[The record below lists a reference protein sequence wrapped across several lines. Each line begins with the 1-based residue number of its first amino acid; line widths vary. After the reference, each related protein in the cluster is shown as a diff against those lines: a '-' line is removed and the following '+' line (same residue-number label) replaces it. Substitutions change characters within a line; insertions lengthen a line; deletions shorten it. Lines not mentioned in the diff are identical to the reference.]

1 MTTCADMSMN
11 SDEVMSSEDKQLLK
25 QIHKQSSRHVL
36 VLESTLSSQEI
47 CQLFALADRLRI
59 AGNELASLMSK
70 RYDQLI
76 RTKKYR
82 ALLKH
87 YGKDDKDK
95 RNYAQQLK
103 QMQESYDVTWDFC
116 RKTMQSIQVKYQ
128 IDAVLALTK
137 AEAVWQGVEAC
148 LYSNGKTIHTS
159 DYGHFPALI
168 AKQIN
173 RCIILKVKDG
183 ALQFKYGSM
192 VFGAKINDT
201 FQQEEANA
209 VIHYLTNQSQ
219 IDKAAIDIY
228 KDKGTCISTYRPC
241 YVSLV
246 PKIIRGKQRIYIH
259 ICIEGKPKDKLDKN
273 GQPRHT
279 LGKGNVGVDLGPRS
293 IAVTHKD
300 GVLLENIRYVGK
312 NPEDVK
318 ADIANLQSA
327 IDKSINANNGISNNC
342 KKKKKQLNDL
352 RRKKSINSHLG
363 INNMVHQL
371 RSFGDTLIIEGNNA
385 SALAKRAK
393 RIVSSNANSNASC
406 SVILNQ
412 GAQSNAQQQSSVT
425 QSNSN
430 GSAQAHASS
439 NASCSASLNQGAQS
453 HVQQQSSVTQSNSN
467 GSVQAHASN
476 NANCSVSLNQGA
488 QSHVQQQSSVTQS
501 NSNGS
506 VQAHASNNANCSVGL
521 NQGAQSNVQQQSS
534 VTQSNLNGS
543 TQAMTVITTQ
553 SSTNQALSG
562 SSNGE
567 HEVKGKKRHG
577 SSINKYCMG
586 YAWDQARRTFLN
598 TDGQFIIVPRN
609 YRASQ
614 YDHTADTYTKR
625 KLSDRMI
632 TLADGTVVQR
642 DCYSS
647 FLLYCYSFD
656 NKTIDKDK
664 CKAEFARFLK
674 QEQDLIAYIK
684 ANNITVFNSGI

>member
-159 DYGHFPALI
+159 DYGHFSALI

-183 ALQFKYGSM
+183 ALQFKFGSM

-327 IDKSINANNGISNNC
+327 INKSINANNGISNNC
-342 KKKKKQLNDL
+342 KKKKKQLKDL
-352 RRKKSINSHLG
+352 CRKKSINSHLG

-506 VQAHASNNANCSVGL
+506 VQAHASNNANSSVSL
-521 NQGAQSNVQQQSS
+521 NQGAQSHVQQQSS
-534 VTQSNLNGS
+534 VTQSNSNGS

-562 SSNGE
+562 SSNGV
-567 HEVKGKKRHG
+567 HEVRGKKRHG

-586 YAWDQARRTFLN
+586 YAWDQAQRTFLN

>member
-1 MTTCADMSMN
+1 MTNCADMSMN

-25 QIHKQSSRHVL
+25 QIHKQSNRHVL

-47 CQLFALADRLRI
+47 FQLFALADRLRI
-59 AGNELASLMSK
+59 AGNELVNLMSK

-95 RNYAQQLK
+95 RYYAQQLK

-116 RKTMQSIQVKYQ
+116 RKAMQPIKVKYQ
-128 IDAVLALTK
+128 IDSVLALTK

-173 RCIILKVKDG
+173 RCIILKVKEG
-183 ALQFKYGSM
+183 ALQFKFGSM

-201 FQQEEANA
+201 FEQEEANA
-209 VIHYLTNQSQ
+209 VIHYLTNQSKM
-219 IDKAAIDIY
+219 DKAAIDSY
-228 KDKGTCISTYRPC
+228 KANGTCISTYRPC

-273 GQPRHT
+273 CQPRHT
-279 LGKGNVGVDLGPRS
+279 LGKGVVGVDLGPRS
-293 IAVTHKD
+293 IAVTHKN
-300 GVLLENIRYVGK
+300 GVLLENLRYVGK

-318 ADIANLQSA
+318 ADIANLRSA
-327 IDKSINANNGISNNC
+327 IDSSINANNGISNNC
-342 KKKKKQLNDL
+342 KKKKKQLKDL
-352 RRKKSINSHLG
+352 CRKKSINSHLG

-371 RSFGDTLIIEGNNA
+371 RSLGDTLIIEGNNA

-430 GSAQAHASS
+430 DSTQAHASS
-439 NASCSASLNQGAQS
+439 NVSCS
-453 HVQQQSSVTQSNSN
+453 VI
-467 GSVQAHASN
+467 
-476 NANCSVSLNQGA
+476 
-488 QSHVQQQSSVTQS
+488 
-501 NSNGS
+501 
-506 VQAHASNNANCSVGL
+506 L

>member
-128 IDAVLALTK
+128 IDSVLALTK

-148 LYSNGKTIHTS
+148 LYRNGKTIHTS

-173 RCIILKVKDG
+173 KCIILKVKDG

-209 VIHYLTNQSQ
+209 VIHYLTNKSQ
-219 IDKAAIDIY
+219 MDKAAIDSY

-279 LGKGNVGVDLGPRS
+279 LGKGVVGVDLGPRS

-342 KKKKKQLNDL
+342 KKKKKQLKDL

-430 GSAQAHASS
+430 GS
-439 NASCSASLNQGAQS
+439 
-453 HVQQQSSVTQSNSN
+453 
-467 GSVQAHASN
+467 VQAHASN
-476 NANCSVSLNQGA
+476 NANCSVSLNQGT
-488 QSHVQQQSSVTQS
+488 HS
-501 NSNGS
+501 N
-506 VQAHASNNANCSVGL
+506 A
-521 NQGAQSNVQQQSS
+521 QQQSS

-553 SSTNQALSG
+553 SSTSQALSG

>member
-173 RCIILKVKDG
+173 KCIILKVKDG

-219 IDKAAIDIY
+219 MDKAAIDSY

-342 KKKKKQLNDL
+342 KKKKKQLKDL

-430 GSAQAHASS
+430 GS
-439 NASCSASLNQGAQS
+439 
-453 HVQQQSSVTQSNSN
+453 
-467 GSVQAHASN
+467 VQAHASN
-476 NANCSVSLNQGA
+476 NANCSVSLNQGT
-488 QSHVQQQSSVTQS
+488 HS
-501 NSNGS
+501 N
-506 VQAHASNNANCSVGL
+506 A
-521 NQGAQSNVQQQSS
+521 QQQSS

-553 SSTNQALSG
+553 SSTSQALSG

-567 HEVKGKKRHG
+567 HEVRGKKRHG

-598 TDGQFIIVPRN
+598 TDGQFIVVPRN

>member
-1 MTTCADMSMN
+1 MTNCADMSMN

-25 QIHKQSSRHVL
+25 QIHKQSNRHVL

-59 AGNELASLMSK
+59 AGNELSSLMSK

-128 IDAVLALTK
+128 IDSVLALTK

-173 RCIILKVKDG
+173 KCIILKVKDG

-219 IDKAAIDIY
+219 MDKAAIDSY

-327 IDKSINANNGISNNC
+327 INKSINANNGISNNC
-342 KKKKKQLNDL
+342 KKKKKQLKDL

-430 GSAQAHASS
+430 GS
-439 NASCSASLNQGAQS
+439 
-453 HVQQQSSVTQSNSN
+453 
-467 GSVQAHASN
+467 VQAHASN
-476 NANCSVSLNQGA
+476 NANCSVSLNQGT
-488 QSHVQQQSSVTQS
+488 HS
-501 NSNGS
+501 N
-506 VQAHASNNANCSVGL
+506 A
-521 NQGAQSNVQQQSS
+521 QQQSS

>member
-173 RCIILKVKDG
+173 KCIILKVKDG

-219 IDKAAIDIY
+219 MDKAAIDSY

-342 KKKKKQLNDL
+342 KKKKKQLKDL

-430 GSAQAHASS
+430 GS
-439 NASCSASLNQGAQS
+439 
-453 HVQQQSSVTQSNSN
+453 
-467 GSVQAHASN
+467 VQAHASN
-476 NANCSVSLNQGA
+476 NANCSVSLNQGTHSNA
-488 QSHVQQQSSVTQS
+488 QQQSSI
-501 NSNGS
+501 
-506 VQAHASNNANCSVGL
+506 
-521 NQGAQSNVQQQSS
+521 
-534 VTQSNLNGS
+534 TQSNLNGS

-553 SSTNQALSG
+553 SSTSQALSG

>member
-1 MTTCADMSMN
+1 MTTCADISMN

-159 DYGHFPALI
+159 DYGHFSALI

-327 IDKSINANNGISNNC
+327 INKSINANNGISNNC
-342 KKKKKQLNDL
+342 KKKKKQLKDL

-430 GSAQAHASS
+430 GS
-439 NASCSASLNQGAQS
+439 
-453 HVQQQSSVTQSNSN
+453 
-467 GSVQAHASN
+467 VQAHASN
-476 NANCSVSLNQGA
+476 NANCSVSLNQGTHSNA
-488 QSHVQQQSSVTQS
+488 QQQSSI
-501 NSNGS
+501 
-506 VQAHASNNANCSVGL
+506 
-521 NQGAQSNVQQQSS
+521 
-534 VTQSNLNGS
+534 TQSNLNGS

>member
-430 GSAQAHASS
+430 GS
-439 NASCSASLNQGAQS
+439 
-453 HVQQQSSVTQSNSN
+453 
-467 GSVQAHASN
+467 VQAHASN
-476 NANCSVSLNQGA
+476 NANCSVSLNQVTHSNA
-488 QSHVQQQSSVTQS
+488 QQQSSI
-501 NSNGS
+501 
-506 VQAHASNNANCSVGL
+506 
-521 NQGAQSNVQQQSS
+521 
-534 VTQSNLNGS
+534 TQSNLNGS

-567 HEVKGKKRHG
+567 HEVRGKKRHG

>member
-159 DYGHFPALI
+159 DYGHFSALI

-209 VIHYLTNQSQ
+209 VVHYLTNQSQ

-342 KKKKKQLNDL
+342 KKKKKQLKDL

-430 GSAQAHASS
+430 GS
-439 NASCSASLNQGAQS
+439 
-453 HVQQQSSVTQSNSN
+453 
-467 GSVQAHASN
+467 VQAHASN
-476 NANCSVSLNQGA
+476 NANCSVSLNQGTHSNA
-488 QSHVQQQSSVTQS
+488 QQQSSI
-501 NSNGS
+501 
-506 VQAHASNNANCSVGL
+506 
-521 NQGAQSNVQQQSS
+521 
-534 VTQSNLNGS
+534 TQSNLNGS

>member
-1 MTTCADMSMN
+1 MTTCADISMN

-342 KKKKKQLNDL
+342 KKKKKQLKDL

-412 GAQSNAQQQSSVT
+412 GAQS
-425 QSNSN
+425 
-430 GSAQAHASS
+430 
-439 NASCSASLNQGAQS
+439 

-476 NANCSVSLNQGA
+476 NANCSVSLNQGTHSNA
-488 QSHVQQQSSVTQS
+488 QQQSSI
-501 NSNGS
+501 
-506 VQAHASNNANCSVGL
+506 
-521 NQGAQSNVQQQSS
+521 
-534 VTQSNLNGS
+534 TQSNLNGS

>member
-430 GSAQAHASS
+430 GS
-439 NASCSASLNQGAQS
+439 
-453 HVQQQSSVTQSNSN
+453 
-467 GSVQAHASN
+467 
-476 NANCSVSLNQGA
+476 
-488 QSHVQQQSSVTQS
+488 
-501 NSNGS
+501 
-506 VQAHASNNANCSVGL
+506 
-521 NQGAQSNVQQQSS
+521 
-534 VTQSNLNGS
+534 

-567 HEVKGKKRHG
+567 HEVRGKKRHG

>member
-1 MTTCADMSMN
+1 MTPCADMSMN

-95 RNYAQQLK
+95 RYYAQQLK

-159 DYGHFPALI
+159 DYGNFPALI

-173 RCIILKVKDG
+173 KCIILKVKDG
-183 ALQFKYGSM
+183 SLQFKYGSM

-209 VIHYLTNQSQ
+209 VIHYLTNKSQ
-219 IDKAAIDIY
+219 MDKAAIDSY

-279 LGKGNVGVDLGPRS
+279 LGKGVVGVDLGPRS

-300 GVLLENIRYVGK
+300 GVLLENLRYVGK

-318 ADIANLQSA
+318 ADIANLRSA

-342 KKKKKQLNDL
+342 KKKKKQLKDL
-352 RRKKSINSHLG
+352 CRKKSINSHLG
-363 INNMVHQL
+363 INNMVRQL
-371 RSFGDTLIIEGNNA
+371 RSLGDTLIIEGNNA

-430 GSAQAHASS
+430 GSTQSNAQQQSSVTQSNSNGSAQAHASS
-439 NASCSASLNQGAQS
+439 NASCSVSLNQGAQS
-453 HVQQQSSVTQSNSN
+453 NVQQQSSVTQSNSN

-476 NANCSVSLNQGA
+476 NASCSVS
-488 QSHVQQQSSVTQS
+488 
-501 NSNGS
+501 
-506 VQAHASNNANCSVGL
+506 L

-553 SSTNQALSG
+553 SSTNQALIG

-586 YAWDQARRTFLN
+586 YNWDQARRTFLN

>member
-173 RCIILKVKDG
+173 KCIILKVKDG

-506 VQAHASNNANCSVGL
+506 VQAHASNNANCSVSL
-521 NQGAQSNVQQQSS
+521 NQVTHSNAQQQSS
-534 VTQSNLNGS
+534 ITQSNLNGS

-567 HEVKGKKRHG
+567 HEVRGKKRHG

>member
-1 MTTCADMSMN
+1 MPSLR
-11 SDEVMSSEDKQLLK
+11 KLF
-25 QIHKQSSRHVL
+25 
-36 VLESTLSSQEI
+36 LECI
-47 CQLFALADRLRI
+47 C
-59 AGNELASLMSK
+59 
-70 RYDQLI
+70 
-76 RTKKYR
+76 
-82 ALLKH
+82 
-87 YGKDDKDK
+87 
-95 RNYAQQLK
+95 
-103 QMQESYDVTWDFC
+103 
-116 RKTMQSIQVKYQ
+116 
-128 IDAVLALTK
+128 
-137 AEAVWQGVEAC
+137 
-148 LYSNGKTIHTS
+148 
-159 DYGHFPALI
+159 
-168 AKQIN
+168 
-173 RCIILKVKDG
+173 
-183 ALQFKYGSM
+183 
-192 VFGAKINDT
+192 
-201 FQQEEANA
+201 
-209 VIHYLTNQSQ
+209 
-219 IDKAAIDIY
+219 
-228 KDKGTCISTYRPC
+228 KGTCISTYRPC

-371 RSFGDTLIIEGNNA
+371 RSLGDTLIIEGNNA

-412 GAQSNAQQQSSVT
+412 GAHSNAQQQSSVT

-439 NASCSASLNQGAQS
+439 NASCSVILNQGAQSNVQQQSSVTHSNSNGSTQAHASSNAICSASLNQGAQS
-453 HVQQQSSVTQSNSN
+453 NVQQQSSVTQSNLNGSTQAHASSNASCSASLNQGAQSNVQQQSSVTQSNSN

-476 NANCSVSLNQGA
+476 NANCSVSLNQVTHSNA
-488 QSHVQQQSSVTQS
+488 QQQSSI
-501 NSNGS
+501 
-506 VQAHASNNANCSVGL
+506 
-521 NQGAQSNVQQQSS
+521 
-534 VTQSNLNGS
+534 TQSNLNGS

>member
-173 RCIILKVKDG
+173 KCIILKVKDG

-209 VIHYLTNQSQ
+209 VIHYLTNKSQ
-219 IDKAAIDIY
+219 MDKAAIDSY

-327 IDKSINANNGISNNC
+327 INKSINANNGISNNC
-342 KKKKKQLNDL
+342 KKKKKQLKDL

-412 GAQSNAQQQSSVT
+412 GAQS
-425 QSNSN
+425 
-430 GSAQAHASS
+430 
-439 NASCSASLNQGAQS
+439 
-453 HVQQQSSVTQSNSN
+453 HVQQQSSVTQSNS
-467 GSVQAHASN
+467 
-476 NANCSVSLNQGA
+476 
-488 QSHVQQQSSVTQS
+488 
-501 NSNGS
+501 
-506 VQAHASNNANCSVGL
+506 
-521 NQGAQSNVQQQSS
+521 
-534 VTQSNLNGS
+534 NGS

>member
-1 MTTCADMSMN
+1 MRQIMTTCADMSMN

-95 RNYAQQLK
+95 KYYAQQLK

-128 IDAVLALTK
+128 IDSVLALTK

-159 DYGHFPALI
+159 EYGRFPALI
-168 AKQIN
+168 AKQFN
-173 RCIILKVKDG
+173 KCIILKVKDG
-183 ALQFKYGSM
+183 ALQFKFGSM

-327 IDKSINANNGISNNC
+327 INKSINANNGISNNC
-342 KKKKKQLNDL
+342 KKKKKQLKDL

-412 GAQSNAQQQSSVT
+412 GAQSHVQQQSSVT

-453 HVQQQSSVTQSNSN
+453 
-467 GSVQAHASN
+467 
-476 NANCSVSLNQGA
+476 
-488 QSHVQQQSSVTQS
+488 
-501 NSNGS
+501 
-506 VQAHASNNANCSVGL
+506 
-521 NQGAQSNVQQQSS
+521 NVQQQSS
-534 VTQSNLNGS
+534 VAQSTSNGS
-543 TQAMTVITTQ
+543 AQAMTVITTQ

>member
-506 VQAHASNNANCSVGL
+506 VQAHASNNANCSVSL
-521 NQGAQSNVQQQSS
+521 NQVTHSNAQQQSS
-534 VTQSNLNGS
+534 ITQSNLNGS

-567 HEVKGKKRHG
+567 HEVRGKKRHG

-632 TLADGTVVQR
+632 SLSDGTVVQR

>member
-25 QIHKQSSRHVL
+25 QIHKQSNRHVL

-173 RCIILKVKDG
+173 KCIILKVKDG

-430 GSAQAHASS
+430 GS
-439 NASCSASLNQGAQS
+439 
-453 HVQQQSSVTQSNSN
+453 
-467 GSVQAHASN
+467 VQAHASN
-476 NANCSVSLNQGA
+476 NANCSVSLNQVTHSNA
-488 QSHVQQQSSVTQS
+488 QQQSSI
-501 NSNGS
+501 
-506 VQAHASNNANCSVGL
+506 
-521 NQGAQSNVQQQSS
+521 
-534 VTQSNLNGS
+534 TQSNLNGS

-567 HEVKGKKRHG
+567 HEVRGKKRHG

>member
-1 MTTCADMSMN
+1 MRQIMTTCADMSMN

-47 CQLFALADRLRI
+47 CQLFAFADRLRI

-159 DYGHFPALI
+159 DYGHFSALI

-183 ALQFKYGSM
+183 ALQFKFGSM

-279 LGKGNVGVDLGPRS
+279 LGKGVVGVDLGPRS

-342 KKKKKQLNDL
+342 KKKKKQLKDL

-430 GSAQAHASS
+430 GS
-439 NASCSASLNQGAQS
+439 
-453 HVQQQSSVTQSNSN
+453 
-467 GSVQAHASN
+467 VQAHASN
-476 NANCSVSLNQGA
+476 NANCSVSLNQGT
-488 QSHVQQQSSVTQS
+488 HS
-501 NSNGS
+501 N
-506 VQAHASNNANCSVGL
+506 A
-521 NQGAQSNVQQQSS
+521 QQQSS

-553 SSTNQALSG
+553 SSTSQALSG

>member
-173 RCIILKVKDG
+173 KCIILKVKDG

-219 IDKAAIDIY
+219 MDKAAIDSY

-279 LGKGNVGVDLGPRS
+279 LGKGVVGVDLGPRS

-342 KKKKKQLNDL
+342 KKKKKQLKDL

-430 GSAQAHASS
+430 GS
-439 NASCSASLNQGAQS
+439 
-453 HVQQQSSVTQSNSN
+453 
-467 GSVQAHASN
+467 VQAHASN

-506 VQAHASNNANCSVGL
+506 
-521 NQGAQSNVQQQSS
+521 
-534 VTQSNLNGS
+534 

-553 SSTNQALSG
+553 SSTSQALSG

>member
-128 IDAVLALTK
+128 IDSVLALTK

-173 RCIILKVKDG
+173 KCIILKVKDG

-279 LGKGNVGVDLGPRS
+279 LGKGVVGVDLGPRS

-342 KKKKKQLNDL
+342 KKKKKQLKDL

-430 GSAQAHASS
+430 GS
-439 NASCSASLNQGAQS
+439 
-453 HVQQQSSVTQSNSN
+453 
-467 GSVQAHASN
+467 VQAHASN
-476 NANCSVSLNQGA
+476 NANCSVSLNQGTHSNA
-488 QSHVQQQSSVTQS
+488 QQQSSVTQS
-501 NSNGS
+501 NS
-506 VQAHASNNANCSVGL
+506 
-521 NQGAQSNVQQQSS
+521 
-534 VTQSNLNGS
+534 NGS

>member
-1 MTTCADMSMN
+1 MRQIMTTCADMSMN

-183 ALQFKYGSM
+183 ALQFKFGSM

-327 IDKSINANNGISNNC
+327 INKSINANNGISNNC
-342 KKKKKQLNDL
+342 KKKKKQLKDL

-412 GAQSNAQQQSSVT
+412 GAQSNVQQQSSVT
-425 QSNSN
+425 QSYSN

-476 NANCSVSLNQGA
+476 NANCSVSLNQGT
-488 QSHVQQQSSVTQS
+488 HS
-501 NSNGS
+501 N
-506 VQAHASNNANCSVGL
+506 A
-521 NQGAQSNVQQQSS
+521 QQQSS

-567 HEVKGKKRHG
+567 HEVRGKKRHG

>member
-173 RCIILKVKDG
+173 KCIILKVKDG

-342 KKKKKQLNDL
+342 KKKKKQLKDL

-425 QSNSN
+425 QSN
-430 GSAQAHASS
+430 
-439 NASCSASLNQGAQS
+439 
-453 HVQQQSSVTQSNSN
+453 
-467 GSVQAHASN
+467 
-476 NANCSVSLNQGA
+476 
-488 QSHVQQQSSVTQS
+488 
-501 NSNGS
+501 
-506 VQAHASNNANCSVGL
+506 
-521 NQGAQSNVQQQSS
+521 
-534 VTQSNLNGS
+534 LNGS

-553 SSTNQALSG
+553 SSTSQALSG

>member
-159 DYGHFPALI
+159 DYGHFSALI

-183 ALQFKYGSM
+183 ALQFKFGSM

-327 IDKSINANNGISNNC
+327 INKSINANNGISNNC
-342 KKKKKQLNDL
+342 KKKKKQLKDL
-352 RRKKSINSHLG
+352 CRKKSINSHLG

-430 GSAQAHASS
+430 GS
-439 NASCSASLNQGAQS
+439 
-453 HVQQQSSVTQSNSN
+453 
-467 GSVQAHASN
+467 VQAHASN
-476 NANCSVSLNQGA
+476 NANCSVSLNQGTHSNA
-488 QSHVQQQSSVTQS
+488 QQQSSI
-501 NSNGS
+501 
-506 VQAHASNNANCSVGL
+506 
-521 NQGAQSNVQQQSS
+521 
-534 VTQSNLNGS
+534 TQSNLNGS

-664 CKAEFARFLK
+664 CNAEFARFLK

>member
-342 KKKKKQLNDL
+342 KKKKKQLKDL

-412 GAQSNAQQQSSVT
+412 GAQSHVQQQSSVT
-425 QSNSN
+425 QSNSNGSVHAHASNNANCSVSLNQGAQSNVQQQSSVTQSNLN

-439 NASCSASLNQGAQS
+439 NASCSVILNQGAQS

-476 NANCSVSLNQGA
+476 NANCSVS
-488 QSHVQQQSSVTQS
+488 
-501 NSNGS
+501 
-506 VQAHASNNANCSVGL
+506 L

>member
-1 MTTCADMSMN
+1 MTPCADMSMN

-95 RNYAQQLK
+95 RYYAQQLK

-159 DYGHFPALI
+159 DYGNFPALI

-173 RCIILKVKDG
+173 KCIILKVKDG
-183 ALQFKYGSM
+183 SLQFKYGSM

-209 VIHYLTNQSQ
+209 VIHYLTNKSQ
-219 IDKAAIDIY
+219 MDKAAIDSY

-279 LGKGNVGVDLGPRS
+279 LGKGVVGVDLGPRS

-300 GVLLENIRYVGK
+300 GVLLENLRYVGK

-318 ADIANLQSA
+318 ADIANLRSA

-342 KKKKKQLNDL
+342 KKKKKQLKDL
-352 RRKKSINSHLG
+352 CRKKSINSHLG

-430 GSAQAHASS
+430 GS
-439 NASCSASLNQGAQS
+439 
-453 HVQQQSSVTQSNSN
+453 
-467 GSVQAHASN
+467 
-476 NANCSVSLNQGA
+476 
-488 QSHVQQQSSVTQS
+488 
-501 NSNGS
+501 
-506 VQAHASNNANCSVGL
+506 
-521 NQGAQSNVQQQSS
+521 
-534 VTQSNLNGS
+534 

-553 SSTNQALSG
+553 SSTSQALSG

>member
-173 RCIILKVKDG
+173 KCIILKVKDG

-342 KKKKKQLNDL
+342 KKKKKQLKDL

-412 GAQSNAQQQSSVT
+412 GAQSHVQQQSSVT
-425 QSNSN
+425 QSNSNGSVHAHASNNANCSVSLNQGAQSNVQQQSSVTQSNLN

-439 NASCSASLNQGAQS
+439 NASCSVILNQGAQS

-476 NANCSVSLNQGA
+476 NANCSVS
-488 QSHVQQQSSVTQS
+488 
-501 NSNGS
+501 
-506 VQAHASNNANCSVGL
+506 L

>member
-59 AGNELASLMSK
+59 AGNELASLMSN

-95 RNYAQQLK
+95 KYYAQQLK

-128 IDAVLALTK
+128 IDSVLALTK

-173 RCIILKVKDG
+173 KCIILKVKDG

-209 VIHYLTNQSQ
+209 VIHYLTNKSQ
-219 IDKAAIDIY
+219 MDKAAIDSY

-342 KKKKKQLNDL
+342 KKKKKQLKDL

-371 RSFGDTLIIEGNNA
+371 RSLGDTLIIEGNNA

-412 GAQSNAQQQSSVT
+412 GAHSNAQQQSSVT

-439 NASCSASLNQGAQS
+439 NASCSVILNQGAQS
-453 HVQQQSSVTQSNSN
+453 NVQQQSSVTHSNSN
-467 GSVQAHASN
+467 GSTQAHASS
-476 NANCSVSLNQGA
+476 NASCS
-488 QSHVQQQSSVTQS
+488 
-501 NSNGS
+501 
-506 VQAHASNNANCSVGL
+506 ASL

-534 VTQSNLNGS
+534 VTQSNSNGS

-553 SSTNQALSG
+553 SSTNQALIG

>member
-159 DYGHFPALI
+159 DYGHFSALI

-183 ALQFKYGSM
+183 ALQFKFGSM

-327 IDKSINANNGISNNC
+327 INKSINANNGISNNC
-342 KKKKKQLNDL
+342 KKKKKQLKDL
-352 RRKKSINSHLG
+352 CRKKSINSHLG

-439 NASCSASLNQGAQS
+439 NASCSVSLNQGAQSNVQQQSSVTKSNSNGSTQAHASSNASCSASLNQGAQSNVQQQSSVTRSNSNGSAQAHASSNASCSASLNQGAQS
-453 HVQQQSSVTQSNSN
+453 H
-467 GSVQAHASN
+467 
-476 NANCSVSLNQGA
+476 
-488 QSHVQQQSSVTQS
+488 
-501 NSNGS
+501 
-506 VQAHASNNANCSVGL
+506 
-521 NQGAQSNVQQQSS
+521 VQQQSS

-562 SSNGE
+562 SSNGV
-567 HEVKGKKRHG
+567 HEVRGKKRHG

-586 YAWDQARRTFLN
+586 YAWDQAQRTFLN

>member
-1 MTTCADMSMN
+1 MTTCADISMNSDEVMSSEDKQLLKQIHKQSSRHVLVLESTLSSQEICQLFALDISMN

-128 IDAVLALTK
+128 IDSVLALTK

-159 DYGHFPALI
+159 EYGRFPALI
-168 AKQIN
+168 AKQFN
-173 RCIILKVKDG
+173 KCIILKVKDG

-342 KKKKKQLNDL
+342 KKKKKKQLKDL

-412 GAQSNAQQQSSVT
+412 GAQSQLRSFGDTLIIEGNNASALAKRAKRIVSSNANSNASCSVILNQGAQSHVQQQSSVT

-430 GSAQAHASS
+430 GSVQAHASS

-453 HVQQQSSVTQSNSN
+453 NVQQQSSVTQSNSN

-476 NANCSVSLNQGA
+476 NANCSVSLN
-488 QSHVQQQSSVTQS
+488 
-501 NSNGS
+501 
-506 VQAHASNNANCSVGL
+506 L
-521 NQGAQSNVQQQSS
+521 
-534 VTQSNLNGS
+534 L
-543 TQAMTVITTQ
+543 
-553 SSTNQALSG
+553 
-562 SSNGE
+562 
-567 HEVKGKKRHG
+567 
-577 SSINKYCMG
+577 
-586 YAWDQARRTFLN
+586 
-598 TDGQFIIVPRN
+598 
-609 YRASQ
+609 RA
-614 YDHTADTYTKR
+614 
-625 KLSDRMI
+625 I
-632 TLADGTVVQR
+632 
-642 DCYSS
+642 
-647 FLLYCYSFD
+647 
-656 NKTIDKDK
+656 
-664 CKAEFARFLK
+664 
-674 QEQDLIAYIK
+674 
-684 ANNITVFNSGI
+684 

>member
-1 MTTCADMSMN
+1 MTNCADMSMN

-25 QIHKQSSRHVL
+25 QIHKQSNRHVL

-59 AGNELASLMSK
+59 AGNELASLMSN

-95 RNYAQQLK
+95 KYYAQQLK

-128 IDAVLALTK
+128 IDSVLALTK

-148 LYSNGKTIHTS
+148 LYRNGKTIHTS

-173 RCIILKVKDG
+173 KCIILKVKDG

-209 VIHYLTNQSQ
+209 VIHYLTNKSQ
-219 IDKAAIDIY
+219 MDKAAIDSY

-327 IDKSINANNGISNNC
+327 INKSINANNGISNNC
-342 KKKKKQLNDL
+342 KKKKKQLKDL

-371 RSFGDTLIIEGNNA
+371 RSLGDTLIIEGNNA

-412 GAQSNAQQQSSVT
+412 GAQSNVQQQSSVT
-425 QSNSN
+425 HSNSN
-430 GSAQAHASS
+430 GSTQAHASS
-439 NASCSASLNQGAQS
+439 NASCSAS
-453 HVQQQSSVTQSNSN
+453 
-467 GSVQAHASN
+467 
-476 NANCSVSLNQGA
+476 
-488 QSHVQQQSSVTQS
+488 
-501 NSNGS
+501 
-506 VQAHASNNANCSVGL
+506 L

>member
-173 RCIILKVKDG
+173 KCIILKVKDG

-318 ADIANLQSA
+318 TDIANLQSA
-327 IDKSINANNGISNNC
+327 INKSINANNGISNNC
-342 KKKKKQLNDL
+342 KKKKKQLKDL

-453 HVQQQSSVTQSNSN
+453 NVQQQSSVTQSNS
-467 GSVQAHASN
+467 
-476 NANCSVSLNQGA
+476 
-488 QSHVQQQSSVTQS
+488 
-501 NSNGS
+501 
-506 VQAHASNNANCSVGL
+506 
-521 NQGAQSNVQQQSS
+521 
-534 VTQSNLNGS
+534 NGS

-567 HEVKGKKRHG
+567 HEVRGKKRHG

>member
-159 DYGHFPALI
+159 DYGHFSALI

-183 ALQFKYGSM
+183 ALQFKFGSM

-327 IDKSINANNGISNNC
+327 INKSINANNGISNNC
-342 KKKKKQLNDL
+342 KKKKKQLKDL
-352 RRKKSINSHLG
+352 CRKKSINSHLG

-453 HVQQQSSVTQSNSN
+453 HVQQQSSVTQSN
-467 GSVQAHASN
+467 
-476 NANCSVSLNQGA
+476 
-488 QSHVQQQSSVTQS
+488 
-501 NSNGS
+501 
-506 VQAHASNNANCSVGL
+506 
-521 NQGAQSNVQQQSS
+521 
-534 VTQSNLNGS
+534 LNGS

-562 SSNGE
+562 SSNGV
-567 HEVKGKKRHG
+567 HEVRGKKRHG

-586 YAWDQARRTFLN
+586 YAWDQAQRTFLN

>member
-1 MTTCADMSMN
+1 
-11 SDEVMSSEDKQLLK
+11 
-25 QIHKQSSRHVL
+25 
-36 VLESTLSSQEI
+36 
-47 CQLFALADRLRI
+47 
-59 AGNELASLMSK
+59 MSK

-128 IDAVLALTK
+128 IDSVLALTK

-159 DYGHFPALI
+159 EYGRFPALI
-168 AKQIN
+168 AKQFN
-173 RCIILKVKDG
+173 KCIILKVKDG

-219 IDKAAIDIY
+219 MDKAAIDSY

-342 KKKKKQLNDL
+342 KKKKKQLKDL

-412 GAQSNAQQQSSVT
+412 GAQSHVQQQSSVT

-430 GSAQAHASS
+430 GSVQAHASN
-439 NASCSASLNQGAQS
+439 NASCSVILNQGAQS

-506 VQAHASNNANCSVGL
+506 VQAHASNNANCSVSL
-521 NQGAQSNVQQQSS
+521 NQGTHSNAQQQSS
-534 VTQSNLNGS
+534 ITQSNLNGS

>member
-1 MTTCADMSMN
+1 MTNCADMSMN

-327 IDKSINANNGISNNC
+327 INKSINANNGISNNC
-342 KKKKKQLNDL
+342 KKKKKQLKDL

-425 QSNSN
+425 HSNSN

-453 HVQQQSSVTQSNSN
+453 NVQQQSSVTQSNS
-467 GSVQAHASN
+467 
-476 NANCSVSLNQGA
+476 
-488 QSHVQQQSSVTQS
+488 
-501 NSNGS
+501 
-506 VQAHASNNANCSVGL
+506 
-521 NQGAQSNVQQQSS
+521 
-534 VTQSNLNGS
+534 NGS

-567 HEVKGKKRHG
+567 HEVRGKKRHG

>member
-128 IDAVLALTK
+128 IDSVLALTK

-159 DYGHFPALI
+159 EYGRFPALI
-168 AKQIN
+168 AKQFN
-173 RCIILKVKDG
+173 KCIILKVKDG

-279 LGKGNVGVDLGPRS
+279 LGKGVVGVDLGPRS

-342 KKKKKQLNDL
+342 KKKKKQLKDL

-430 GSAQAHASS
+430 GS
-439 NASCSASLNQGAQS
+439 
-453 HVQQQSSVTQSNSN
+453 
-467 GSVQAHASN
+467 VQAHASN

-501 NSNGS
+501 NS
-506 VQAHASNNANCSVGL
+506 
-521 NQGAQSNVQQQSS
+521 
-534 VTQSNLNGS
+534 NGS

>member
-1 MTTCADMSMN
+1 MTTCADISMN

-159 DYGHFPALI
+159 DYGHFSALI

-183 ALQFKYGSM
+183 ALQFKFGSM

-327 IDKSINANNGISNNC
+327 INKSINANNGISNNC
-342 KKKKKQLNDL
+342 KKKKKQLKDL

-412 GAQSNAQQQSSVT
+412 GAQS
-425 QSNSN
+425 
-430 GSAQAHASS
+430 
-439 NASCSASLNQGAQS
+439 

-476 NANCSVSLNQGA
+476 NANCSVSLNQGTHSNA
-488 QSHVQQQSSVTQS
+488 QQQSSI
-501 NSNGS
+501 
-506 VQAHASNNANCSVGL
+506 
-521 NQGAQSNVQQQSS
+521 
-534 VTQSNLNGS
+534 TQSNLNGS

>member
-1 MTTCADMSMN
+1 MVFNLTT
-11 SDEVMSSEDKQLLK
+11 
-25 QIHKQSSRHVL
+25 
-36 VLESTLSSQEI
+36 
-47 CQLFALADRLRI
+47 
-59 AGNELASLMSK
+59 SLMSK

-183 ALQFKYGSM
+183 ALQFKFGSM

-300 GVLLENIRYVGK
+300 GVLLENIRYVGN

-327 IDKSINANNGISNNC
+327 INKSINANNGISNNC
-342 KKKKKQLNDL
+342 KKKKKQLKDL
-352 RRKKSINSHLG
+352 CRKKSINSHLG

-430 GSAQAHASS
+430 GS
-439 NASCSASLNQGAQS
+439 
-453 HVQQQSSVTQSNSN
+453 
-467 GSVQAHASN
+467 VQAHASN
-476 NANCSVSLNQGA
+476 NANCSVSLNQGT
-488 QSHVQQQSSVTQS
+488 HS
-501 NSNGS
+501 N
-506 VQAHASNNANCSVGL
+506 A
-521 NQGAQSNVQQQSS
+521 QQQSS

-553 SSTNQALSG
+553 SSTNQALIG

-664 CKAEFARFLK
+664 CNAEFARFLK